1 MWVRIYLI
9 WKWFAPALLVIHILT
24 KLLGTKTSV
33 STDLI
38 LYNFV
43 VLAAVVSILRA
54 PLHSD
59 PFAIAFTALACAS
72 WGIGSLV
79 SSFAEFFNLQ
89 QNASLVSNISYSLFY
104 PFAFLAIP
112 RIVGRRA
119 KLRLLELLDAA
130 IFGLGLSSIVTALI
144 LIKFVENIPG
154 DSYSAFFAILY
165 PVCDIA
171 LVVIAVVGIFIS
183 GLSRRSTLLII
194 GILTFAFTDF
204 YFLLQQISGE
214 YSFGQISDDGWLL
227 GIVLIAL
234 SLWAAPNGEQGDA
247 RIHPALIAVSI
258 FISPALL
265 SAIALRP
272 DYFPIYVVIPTIATL
287 FLAFIRMTLVI
298 RQASNLGEEKIL
310 ARTDELTGLPNR
322 RRLIAEIGAL
332 SGVEGALLLLDLDG
346 FKPVNDQ
353 YGHETGD
360 QILRQVAQ
368 RFSRSLPTGS
378 VLARLGGDEFG
389 VIVLGDESTTIEV
402 AHALKATLS
411 YPFAVGGNQIS
422 ISVSIGHVRN
432 DKNGDLLQRADA
444 AMYEAKRSGKSIV
457 EAAVYQP

>member
-1 MWVRIYLI
+1 MRIYLI
-9 WKWFAPALLVIHILT
+9 WKWFAPALLVIHIAS
-24 KLLGTKTSV
+24 KVLGVQSGIG
-33 STDLI
+33 TDLI
-38 LYNFV
+38 LYNSIVIF
-43 VLAAVVSILRA
+43 AVISILRA

-72 WGIGSLV
+72 WGIGSLI
-79 SSFAEFFNLQ
+79 SSLSEFFNFSE
-89 QNASLVSNISYSLFY
+89 NSVLVSNIAYSLFY
-104 PFAFLAIP
+104 PFALLAIP

-119 KLRLLELLDAA
+119 RLQIIEILDAA

-144 LIKFVENIPG
+144 LIKFIENIPG
-154 DSYSAFFAILY
+154 DSASAFFAVLY
-165 PVCDIA
+165 PICDIA
-171 LVVIAVVGIFIS
+171 LVVIAVVGVFIS
-183 GLSRRSTLLII
+183 GLSKRSVLLLL
-194 GILTFAFTDF
+194 GILAFALTDF
-204 YFLLQQISGE
+204 FFLWEQILGS
-214 YSFGQISDDGWLL
+214 YSFGQISDDGWVL
-227 GIVLIAL
+227 GILLIAL
-234 SLWAAPNGEQGDA
+234 ALWSAPNSNQSDSK
-247 RIHPALIAVSI
+247 IHPALIAVSV

-272 DYFPIYVVIPTIATL
+272 DYFPIYVVIPTITTL

-353 YGHETGD
+353 FGHETGD
-360 QILRQVAQ
+360 EILRQVAA

-389 VIVLGDESTTIEV
+389 VIVLGDESTTLEV

-444 AMYEAKRSGKSIV
+444 AMYEAKRSGKAIV
-457 EAAVYQP
+457 VAAAYQP

>member
-1 MWVRIYLI
+1 MRIYLI
-9 WKWFAPALLVIHILT
+9 WKWFAPALLVIHIAS
-24 KLLGTKTSV
+24 KVLGVQSGIG
-33 STDLI
+33 TDLI
-38 LYNFV
+38 LYNSIVIF
-43 VLAAVVSILRA
+43 AVISILRA

-79 SSFAEFFNLQ
+79 SSLSEFFNFSE
-89 QNASLVSNISYSLFY
+89 NSVLVSNIAYSLFY
-104 PFAFLAIP
+104 PFALLAIP

-119 KLRLLELLDAA
+119 RLQIIEILDSA

-144 LIKFVENIPG
+144 LIKFIENIPG
-154 DSYSAFFAILY
+154 DSASAFFAVLY
-165 PVCDIA
+165 PICDIA
-171 LVVIAVVGIFIS
+171 LVVIAVVGVFIS
-183 GLSRRSTLLII
+183 GLSKRSVLLLL
-194 GILTFAFTDF
+194 GILAFALTDF
-204 YFLLQQISGE
+204 FFLWEQILGS
-214 YSFGQISDDGWLL
+214 YSFGQISDDGWVL
-227 GIVLIAL
+227 GILLIAL
-234 SLWAAPNGEQGDA
+234 ALWSAPNNNQSDSK
-247 RIHPALIAVSI
+247 IHPALIAVSV

-272 DYFPIYVVIPTIATL
+272 DYFPIYVVIPTITTL

-353 YGHETGD
+353 FGHETGD
-360 QILRQVAQ
+360 QILRQVAV

-389 VIVLGDESTTIEV
+389 VIVLGDESTTLEV

-444 AMYEAKRSGKSIV
+444 AMYEAKRSGKAIV
-457 EAAVYQP
+457 EAAVFQP

>member
-1 MWVRIYLI
+1 M
-9 WKWFAPALLVIHILT
+9 
-24 KLLGTKTSV
+24 
-33 STDLI
+33 
-38 LYNFV
+38 
-43 VLAAVVSILRA
+43 
-54 PLHSD
+54 
-59 PFAIAFTALACAS
+59 
-72 WGIGSLV
+72 
-79 SSFAEFFNLQ
+79 
-89 QNASLVSNISYSLFY
+89 
-104 PFAFLAIP
+104 
-112 RIVGRRA
+112 
-119 KLRLLELLDAA
+119 
-130 IFGLGLSSIVTALI
+130 
-144 LIKFVENIPG
+144 
-154 DSYSAFFAILY
+154 Y

-171 LVVIAVVGIFIS
+171 LIVIAIVSAVIS
-183 GLSRRSTLLII
+183 GLSKRSGLLIL
-194 GILTFAFTDF
+194 GVLLFAATDF
-204 YFLLQQISGE
+204 YFLWAQIQGW
-214 YSFGQISDDGWLL
+214 YSFGQFSDDGWLA
-227 GIVLIAL
+227 GIVVIAL
-234 SLWAAPNGEQGDA
+234 SLWAAPNNEQSDTK
-247 RIHPALIAVSI
+247 IHPALIAVSI

-272 DYFPIYVVIPTIATL
+272 DYFPVYVVIPTIATL

-353 YGHETGD
+353 YGHEMGD
-360 QILRQVAQ
+360 QILRQVAT

-389 VIVLGDESTTIEV
+389 VIVLGNENTTLEV
-402 AHALKATLS
+402 AHALKASLS
-411 YPFAVGGNQIS
+411 YPFSISGNQIS

-457 EAAVYQP
+457 DVYQP

>member
-1 MWVRIYLI
+1 VRIYLI
-9 WKWFAPALLVIHILT
+9 WKWFAPAFLLIHIAS
-24 KLLGTKTSV
+24 KILGVQSGIA
-33 STDLI
+33 TDLI
-38 LYNFV
+38 LYNLIV
-43 VLAAVVSILRA
+43 CAAIISILRA

-79 SSFAEFFNLQ
+79 SSLSEYFNFADN
-89 QNASLVSNISYSLFY
+89 SILVSNISYSLFY
-104 PFAFLAIP
+104 PFAFIATP
-112 RIVGRRA
+112 RIIGRRS
-119 KLRLLELLDAA
+119 KLQLIEILDAA

-144 LIKFVENIPG
+144 LIRFIENIPG
-154 DSYSAFFAILY
+154 DNAAAFFAVLY
-165 PVCDIA
+165 PICDIA
-171 LVVIAVVGIFIS
+171 LVVIAIVGVFIS
-183 GLSRRSTLLII
+183 GLSKRSALLLS
-194 GILTFAFTDF
+194 GILTFALTDF
-204 YFLLQQISGE
+204 YFLWEQISGQ

-227 GIVLIAL
+227 GILLIAL
-234 SLWAAPNGEQGDA
+234 ALWFVPNTNQNDSK
-247 RIHPALIAVSI
+247 IHPALIAVSI

-272 DYFPIYVVIPTIATL
+272 DYFPIYVVIPTITTL

-298 RQASNLGEEKIL
+298 RQAGNLGEEKIL

-353 YGHETGD
+353 FGHETGD
-360 QILRQVAQ
+360 QILRQVAV

-389 VIVLGDESTTIEV
+389 VIVLGDESTTLEV

-411 YPFAVGGNQIS
+411 YPFAIGGNQIS

-457 EAAVYQP
+457 EAAAYQP

>member
-1 MWVRIYLI
+1 MRIYLI
-9 WKWFAPALLVIHILT
+9 WKWFAPALLVIHIAS
-24 KLLGTKTSV
+24 KVLGVQSGIG
-33 STDLI
+33 TDLI
-38 LYNFV
+38 LYNSIVIF
-43 VLAAVVSILRA
+43 AVISILRA

-79 SSFAEFFNLQ
+79 SSLSEFFNFSE
-89 QNASLVSNISYSLFY
+89 NSVLVSNIAYSLFY
-104 PFAFLAIP
+104 PFALLAIP

-119 KLRLLELLDAA
+119 RLQIIEILDAA

-144 LIKFVENIPG
+144 LIKFIENIPG
-154 DSYSAFFAILY
+154 DSASAFFAVLY
-165 PVCDIA
+165 PICDIA
-171 LVVIAVVGIFIS
+171 LVVIAVVGVFIS
-183 GLSRRSTLLII
+183 GLSKRSVLLLL
-194 GILTFAFTDF
+194 GILVFALTDF
-204 YFLLQQISGE
+204 FFLGEQILGS
-214 YSFGQISDDGWLL
+214 YSFGQISDDGWVL
-227 GIVLIAL
+227 GILLIAL
-234 SLWAAPNGEQGDA
+234 ALWSGPNNNQSDSK
-247 RIHPALIAVSI
+247 IHPALIAVSV

-272 DYFPIYVVIPTIATL
+272 DYFPIYVVIPTITTL

-353 YGHETGD
+353 FGHETGD
-360 QILRQVAQ
+360 QILRQVAV

-389 VIVLGDESTTIEV
+389 VIVLGDESTTLEV

-444 AMYEAKRSGKSIV
+444 AMYEAKRSGKAIV
-457 EAAVYQP
+457 EAAVFQP

>member
-1 MWVRIYLI
+1 MRSHLI
-9 WKWFAPALLVIHILT
+9 WKWLAPAILAGHT
-24 KLLGTKTSV
+24 AAKILQLNAGIVLDLFLFNFIIVAAIV
-33 STDLI
+33 SLI
-38 LYNFV
+38 
-43 VLAAVVSILRA
+43 RA

-59 PFAIAFTALACAS
+59 PFAISFTSLAIAS
-72 WGIGSLV
+72 WGIGSIY
-79 SSFAEFFNLQ
+79 SSLAQFLNFNA
-89 QNASLVSNISYSLFY
+89 NSLLFSNIAYSLFY

-112 RIVGRRA
+112 RILGRRQR
-119 KLRLLELLDAA
+119 LRLLELLDAA

-144 LIKFVENIPG
+144 LIQFISNIPG
-154 DSYSAFFAILY
+154 DSTSAFFAVLY

-171 LVVIAVVGIFIS
+171 LVVIAVVSAVIS
-183 GLSRRSTLLII
+183 GFSTRSVLLIT
-194 GILTFAFTDF
+194 GVLVFAITDF
-204 YFLLQQISGE
+204 YFLWAQITNS
-214 YSFGQISDDGWLL
+214 YQFGQVSDNGWLL
-227 GIVLIAL
+227 GITIITL
-234 SLWAAPNGEQGDA
+234 SLWAAPNDLQLETK
-247 RIHPALIAVSI
+247 IHPALIAVSI

-287 FLAFIRMTLVI
+287 FMAFIRMTLVI

-322 RRLIAEIGAL
+322 RRLVAEIGAL

-353 YGHETGD
+353 YGHEMGD
-360 QILRQVAQ
+360 QILRQVAA

-389 VIVLGDESTTIEV
+389 VIVLGSPDTTLEV
-402 AHALKATLS
+402 AHALRATLS
-411 YPFAVGGNQIS
+411 YPFTVGGNQIS

-444 AMYEAKRSGKSIV
+444 AMYEAKRSGVPIV
-457 EAAVYQP
+457 EAAVYLP

>member
-1 MWVRIYLI
+1 VRIYLI
-9 WKWFAPALLVIHILT
+9 WKWFAPALLLIHITT
-24 KLLGTKTSV
+24 KLFGVQTGIT
-33 STDLI
+33 TDLF
-38 LYNFV
+38 LYNLV
-43 VLAAVVSILRA
+43 VAAAIISILRA

-59 PFAIAFTALACAS
+59 PFAIAFTALACAA

-79 SSFAEFFNLQ
+79 SSLSEFFNFADNSVLI
-89 QNASLVSNISYSLFY
+89 SNISYSLFY

-112 RIVGRRA
+112 RIFGRRS
-119 KLRLLELLDAA
+119 KLQLIEILDAA

-144 LIKFVENIPG
+144 LIRFIENIPG
-154 DSYSAFFAILY
+154 DSAAAFFAVLY
-165 PVCDIA
+165 PICDIA
-171 LVVIAVVGIFIS
+171 LVVIAIVGVFIS
-183 GLSRRSTLLII
+183 GLSKRSALLLT
-194 GILTFAFTDF
+194 GILTFALTDF
-204 YFLLQQISGE
+204 YFLWEQISGQ
-214 YSFGQISDDGWLL
+214 YSFGQVSDDGWLL
-227 GIVLIAL
+227 GILLIAL
-234 SLWAAPNGEQGDA
+234 ALWSAPNGNQSDSK
-247 RIHPALIAVSI
+247 IHPALIAVSI

-272 DYFPIYVVIPTIATL
+272 DYFPVYVVIPTITTL

-353 YGHETGD
+353 FGHETGD
-360 QILRQVAQ
+360 QILRQVAA

-389 VIVLGDESTTIEV
+389 VIVLGDESTTLEV

-411 YPFAVGGNQIS
+411 YPFAIGGNQIS

-444 AMYEAKRSGKSIV
+444 AMYEAKRSGKAIV
-457 EAAVYQP
+457 EATAYQP

>member
-1 MWVRIYLI
+1 VRIYLI
-9 WKWFAPALLVIHILT
+9 WKWFAPALLVIHIAS
-24 KLLGTKTSV
+24 KVLGVQSGIG
-33 STDLI
+33 TDLI
-38 LYNFV
+38 LYNSILIF
-43 VLAAVVSILRA
+43 AVISILRA

-72 WGIGSLV
+72 WGIGSLI
-79 SSFAEFFNLQ
+79 SSLSEFFNFSE
-89 QNASLVSNISYSLFY
+89 NSVLVSNIAYSLFY
-104 PFAFLAIP
+104 PFALLAIP

-119 KLRLLELLDAA
+119 RLQIIEILDAA

-144 LIKFVENIPG
+144 LIKFIENIPG
-154 DSYSAFFAILY
+154 DSASAFFAVLY
-165 PVCDIA
+165 PICDIA
-171 LVVIAVVGIFIS
+171 LVVIAVVGVFIS
-183 GLSRRSTLLII
+183 GLSKRSVLLLL
-194 GILTFAFTDF
+194 GILAFALTDF
-204 YFLLQQISGE
+204 FFLWEQILGS
-214 YSFGQISDDGWLL
+214 YSFGQISDDGWVL
-227 GIVLIAL
+227 GILLIAL
-234 SLWAAPNGEQGDA
+234 ALWSAPNSNQSDSK
-247 RIHPALIAVSI
+247 IHPALIAVSV

-272 DYFPIYVVIPTIATL
+272 DYFPIYVVIPTITTL

-353 YGHETGD
+353 FGHETGD
-360 QILRQVAQ
+360 QILRQVAA

-389 VIVLGDESTTIEV
+389 VIVLGDESTTLEV

-444 AMYEAKRSGKSIV
+444 AMYEAKRSGKAIV
-457 EAAVYQP
+457 VAAVFQP

>member
-1 MWVRIYLI
+1 MRIYLI
-9 WKWFAPALLVIHILT
+9 WKWFAPALLVIHIAS
-24 KLLGTKTSV
+24 KVLGVQSGIG
-33 STDLI
+33 TDLI
-38 LYNFV
+38 LYNSIVIF
-43 VLAAVVSILRA
+43 AVISILRA

-72 WGIGSLV
+72 WGIGSLI
-79 SSFAEFFNLQ
+79 SSLSEFFNFSE
-89 QNASLVSNISYSLFY
+89 NSVLVSNIAYSLFY
-104 PFAFLAIP
+104 PFALLAIP

-119 KLRLLELLDAA
+119 RLQIIEILDAA

-144 LIKFVENIPG
+144 LIKFIENIPG
-154 DSYSAFFAILY
+154 ESASAFFAVLY
-165 PVCDIA
+165 PICDIA
-171 LVVIAVVGIFIS
+171 LVVIAVVGVFIS
-183 GLSRRSTLLII
+183 GLSKRSVLLLL
-194 GILTFAFTDF
+194 GILTFALTDF
-204 YFLLQQISGE
+204 FFLWEQILGS
-214 YSFGQISDDGWLL
+214 YSFGQISDDGWVL
-227 GIVLIAL
+227 GILLIAL
-234 SLWAAPNGEQGDA
+234 ALWSAPNSNQSDSK
-247 RIHPALIAVSI
+247 IHPALIAVSV

-272 DYFPIYVVIPTIATL
+272 DYFPIYVVIPTITTL

-353 YGHETGD
+353 FGHETGD
-360 QILRQVAQ
+360 QILRQVAV

-389 VIVLGDESTTIEV
+389 VIVLGDESTTLEV

-444 AMYEAKRSGKSIV
+444 AMYEAKRSGKAIV
-457 EAAVYQP
+457 VAAAYQP

>member
-1 MWVRIYLI
+1 MRIYLI
-9 WKWFAPALLVIHILT
+9 WKWFAPALLVIHIAS
-24 KLLGTKTSV
+24 KVLGVQSGIG
-33 STDLI
+33 TDLI
-38 LYNFV
+38 LYNSIVIF
-43 VLAAVVSILRA
+43 AVISILRA

-72 WGIGSLV
+72 WGIGSLI
-79 SSFAEFFNLQ
+79 SSLSEFFNFSE
-89 QNASLVSNISYSLFY
+89 NSVLVSNIAYSLFY
-104 PFAFLAIP
+104 PFALLAIP

-119 KLRLLELLDAA
+119 RLQIIEILDAA

-144 LIKFVENIPG
+144 LIKFIENIPG
-154 DSYSAFFAILY
+154 DSASAFFAVLY
-165 PVCDIA
+165 PICDIA
-171 LVVIAVVGIFIS
+171 LVVIAVVGVFIS
-183 GLSRRSTLLII
+183 GLSKRSVLLLL
-194 GILTFAFTDF
+194 GILAFALTDF
-204 YFLLQQISGE
+204 FFLWEQILGS
-214 YSFGQISDDGWLL
+214 YSFGQISDDGWVL
-227 GIVLIAL
+227 GILLIAL
-234 SLWAAPNGEQGDA
+234 ALWSAPNSNQSDSK
-247 RIHPALIAVSI
+247 IHPALIAVSV

-272 DYFPIYVVIPTIATL
+272 DYFPIYVVIPTITTL

-353 YGHETGD
+353 FGHETGD
-360 QILRQVAQ
+360 QILRQVAV

-389 VIVLGDESTTIEV
+389 VIVLGDESTTLEV

-444 AMYEAKRSGKSIV
+444 AMYEAKRSGKAIV
-457 EAAVYQP
+457 VAAAYQP

>member
-1 MWVRIYLI
+1 MRIYLI
-9 WKWFAPALLVIHILT
+9 WKWFAPALLLIHITT
-24 KLLGTKTSV
+24 KLFGVPSGIT
-33 STDLI
+33 TDLF
-38 LYNFV
+38 LYNLV
-43 VLAAVVSILRA
+43 VAAAIVSILRA

-59 PFAIAFTALACAS
+59 PFAIAFTALGCAS

-79 SSFAEFFNLQ
+79 SSLSEFFNFAD
-89 QNASLVSNISYSLFY
+89 NSVLVSNISYSLFY
-104 PFAFLAIP
+104 PFAFIAIP
-112 RIVGRRA
+112 RIIGRRS
-119 KLRLLELLDAA
+119 KLQLIEILDAA

-144 LIKFVENIPG
+144 LIRFIENIPG
-154 DSYSAFFAILY
+154 DSAAAFFAVLY
-165 PVCDIA
+165 PICDIA
-171 LVVIAVVGIFIS
+171 LVVIAIVGVFIS
-183 GLSRRSTLLII
+183 GLSKRSVLLLS
-194 GILTFAFTDF
+194 GILTFALTDF
-204 YFLLQQISGE
+204 YFLWEQISGQ
-214 YSFGQISDDGWLL
+214 YIFGQISDDGWLL
-227 GIVLIAL
+227 GILLIAL
-234 SLWAAPNGEQGDA
+234 ALWSAPNVNQSDSK
-247 RIHPALIAVSI
+247 IHPALIAISI

-272 DYFPIYVVIPTIATL
+272 DYFPVYVVIPTITTL

-353 YGHETGD
+353 FGHETGD
-360 QILRQVAQ
+360 QILRQVAA

-389 VIVLGDESTTIEV
+389 VIVLGDESTTLEV

-411 YPFAVGGNQIS
+411 YPFAIGGNQIS

-444 AMYEAKRSGKSIV
+444 AMYEAKRSGVAIV
-457 EAAVYQP
+457 EAAAYQP

>member
-1 MWVRIYLI
+1 VRIYLI
-9 WKWFAPALLVIHILT
+9 WKWFAPALLVVHIAS
-24 KLLGTKTSV
+24 KVLGVQSGIG
-33 STDLI
+33 TDLI
-38 LYNFV
+38 LYNSIVIF
-43 VLAAVVSILRA
+43 AVISILRA

-72 WGIGSLV
+72 WGIGSLI
-79 SSFAEFFNLQ
+79 SSLSEFFNFSE
-89 QNASLVSNISYSLFY
+89 NSVLVSNIAYSLFY
-104 PFAFLAIP
+104 PFALLAIP

-119 KLRLLELLDAA
+119 SLQIIEILDPA

-144 LIKFVENIPG
+144 LIKFIENIPG
-154 DSYSAFFAILY
+154 ESASAFFAVLY
-165 PVCDIA
+165 PICDIA
-171 LVVIAVVGIFIS
+171 LVVIAVVGVFIS
-183 GLSRRSTLLII
+183 GLSKRSVLLLL
-194 GILTFAFTDF
+194 GILVFALTDF
-204 YFLLQQISGE
+204 FFLGEQILGS
-214 YSFGQISDDGWLL
+214 YSFGQISDDGWVL
-227 GIVLIAL
+227 GILLIAL
-234 SLWAAPNGEQGDA
+234 ALWSAPNSNQSDSK
-247 RIHPALIAVSI
+247 IHPALIAVSV

-272 DYFPIYVVIPTIATL
+272 DYFPIYVVIPTITTL

-353 YGHETGD
+353 FGHETGD
-360 QILRQVAQ
+360 QILRQVAV

-389 VIVLGDESTTIEV
+389 VIVLGDESTTLEV

-444 AMYEAKRSGKSIV
+444 AMYEAKRSGKAIV
-457 EAAVYQP
+457 EAAVFQP

>member
-1 MWVRIYLI
+1 MRTHLI
-9 WKWFAPALLVIHILT
+9 WKWFAPAILAGHT
-24 KLLGTKTSV
+24 TAKILQIDADIFL
-33 STDLI
+33 DLI
-38 LYNFV
+38 LFNLILF
-43 VLAAVVSILRA
+43 AAIASLIRA

-59 PFAIAFTALACAS
+59 PFAVSFTALAVTA
-72 WGIGSLV
+72 WAIGSL
-79 SSFAEFFNLQ
+79 SSSLIEFLNL
-89 QNASLVSNISYSLFY
+89 NFDSVLFSNIAYSLFY

-112 RIVGRRA
+112 RILGRRQR
-119 KLRLLELLDAA
+119 LRLLELLDAA

-144 LIKFVENIPG
+144 LIQFISNIPG
-154 DSYSAFFAILY
+154 DSTSAFFAVLY

-171 LVVIAVVGIFIS
+171 LVVIAIVSAVVS
-183 GLSRRSTLLII
+183 GLSTRSVLLIT
-194 GILTFAFTDF
+194 GVLVFAITDF
-204 YFLLQQISGE
+204 YFLWAQITNS
-214 YSFGQISDDGWLL
+214 YQFGQISDNGWLL
-227 GIVLIAL
+227 GMTIITL
-234 SLWAAPNGEQGDA
+234 SLWAAPNNLQIETK
-247 RIHPALIAVSI
+247 IHPALIAVSI

-287 FLAFIRMTLVI
+287 FMAFIRMTLVI

-322 RRLIAEIGAL
+322 RRLVAEISAL

-353 YGHETGD
+353 YGHEMGD
-360 QILRQVAQ
+360 QILQQVAA

-389 VIVLGDESTTIEV
+389 VIVLGSPDTTLEV
-402 AHALKATLS
+402 AHALRATLS
-411 YPFAVGGNQIS
+411 YPFTVGGNQIS

-444 AMYEAKRSGKSIV
+444 AMYEAKRSGVAIV

>member
-1 MWVRIYLI
+1 VRIYLI
-9 WKWFAPALLVIHILT
+9 WKWFAPAFLLIHIAS
-24 KLLGTKTSV
+24 KILGVQSGIA
-33 STDLI
+33 TDLI
-38 LYNFV
+38 LYNLIV
-43 VLAAVVSILRA
+43 CAAIISILRA

-79 SSFAEFFNLQ
+79 SSLSEFFNFAD
-89 QNASLVSNISYSLFY
+89 NSILVSNISYSLFY
-104 PFAFLAIP
+104 PFAFIAIP
-112 RIVGRRA
+112 RIIGRRS
-119 KLRLLELLDAA
+119 KLQLIEILDAA

-144 LIKFVENIPG
+144 LIRFIENIPG
-154 DSYSAFFAILY
+154 DNAAAFFAVLY
-165 PVCDIA
+165 PICDIA
-171 LVVIAVVGIFIS
+171 LVVIAIVGVFIS
-183 GLSRRSTLLII
+183 GLSKRSALLLS
-194 GILTFAFTDF
+194 GILTFALTDF
-204 YFLLQQISGE
+204 YFLWEQISGQ

-227 GIVLIAL
+227 GLLLIAL
-234 SLWAAPNGEQGDA
+234 AFWFVPNTNQNDSK
-247 RIHPALIAVSI
+247 IHPALIAVSI

-272 DYFPIYVVIPTIATL
+272 DYFPIYVVIPTITTL

-298 RQASNLGEEKIL
+298 RQAGNLGEEKIL

-353 YGHETGD
+353 FGHETGD
-360 QILRQVAQ
+360 QILRQVAV

-389 VIVLGDESTTIEV
+389 VIVLGDQSTTLEV

-411 YPFAVGGNQIS
+411 YPFAIGGNQIS

-457 EAAVYQP
+457 EAAAYQP

>member
-1 MWVRIYLI
+1 VRTYLI
-9 WKWFAPALLVIHILT
+9 WKWFAPALLVIHIFT
-24 KLLGTKTSV
+24 KLLGVKAGV

-43 VLAAVVSILRA
+43 VLAAIVSTLRA

-79 SSFAEFFNLQ
+79 SSLAQFFNFQ
-89 QNASLVSNISYSLFY
+89 QNTTMVSNIAYSLFY

-112 RIVGRRA
+112 RIIGRRA
-119 KLRLLELLDAA
+119 KLQLLEILDAA

-144 LIKFVENIPG
+144 LIKFITNIPG
-154 DSYSAFFAILY
+154 DSASAFFSVLY

-171 LVVIAVVGIFIS
+171 LVVISIVSGFIS
-183 GLSRRSTLLII
+183 GLSKRSLILI
-194 GILTFAFTDF
+194 TGVFSFALTDF
-204 YFLLQQISGE
+204 FFLWQQISGK
-214 YSFGQISDDGWLL
+214 YTFGQISDDGWLL
-227 GIVLIAL
+227 GISILTL
-234 SLWAAPNGEQGDA
+234 SLWIAPNGSRGES

-272 DYFPIYVVIPTIATL
+272 DYFPVYVVLPTITTL

-353 YGHETGD
+353 YGHEMGD

-411 YPFAVGGNQIS
+411 YPFMLGENQIS
-422 ISVSIGHVRN
+422 IGVSIGHVRN

>member
-1 MWVRIYLI
+1 MRIYLI
-9 WKWFAPALLVIHILT
+9 WKWFAPALLVIHIAS
-24 KLLGTKTSV
+24 KVLGVQSGIG
-33 STDLI
+33 TDLI
-38 LYNFV
+38 LYNSIVIF
-43 VLAAVVSILRA
+43 AVISILRA

-72 WGIGSLV
+72 WGIGSLI
-79 SSFAEFFNLQ
+79 SSLSEFFNFSE
-89 QNASLVSNISYSLFY
+89 NSVLVSNIAYSLFY
-104 PFAFLAIP
+104 PFALLAIP

-119 KLRLLELLDAA
+119 RLQIIEILDAA

-144 LIKFVENIPG
+144 LIKFIENIPG
-154 DSYSAFFAILY
+154 DSASAFFAVLY
-165 PVCDIA
+165 PICDIA
-171 LVVIAVVGIFIS
+171 LVVIAVVGVFIS
-183 GLSRRSTLLII
+183 GLSKRSVLLLL
-194 GILTFAFTDF
+194 GILAFALTDF
-204 YFLLQQISGE
+204 FFLWEQILGS
-214 YSFGQISDDGWLL
+214 YSFGQISDDGWVL
-227 GIVLIAL
+227 GILLIAL
-234 SLWAAPNGEQGDA
+234 ALWSAPNNNQSDSK
-247 RIHPALIAVSI
+247 IHPALIAVSV

-272 DYFPIYVVIPTIATL
+272 DYFPIYVVIPTITTL

-353 YGHETGD
+353 FGHETGD
-360 QILRQVAQ
+360 QILRQVAV

-389 VIVLGDESTTIEV
+389 VIVLGDESTTLEV

-444 AMYEAKRSGKSIV
+444 AMYEAKRSGKAIV
-457 EAAVYQP
+457 VAAAYQP

>member
-1 MWVRIYLI
+1 MRIYLI
-9 WKWFAPALLVIHILT
+9 WKWFAPALLVIHIAS
-24 KLLGTKTSV
+24 KVLGVQSGIG
-33 STDLI
+33 TDLI
-38 LYNFV
+38 LYNSIVIF
-43 VLAAVVSILRA
+43 AVISILRA

-72 WGIGSLV
+72 WGIGSLI
-79 SSFAEFFNLQ
+79 SSLSEFFNFSE
-89 QNASLVSNISYSLFY
+89 NSVLVSNIAYSLFY
-104 PFAFLAIP
+104 PFALLAIP

-119 KLRLLELLDAA
+119 RLQIIEILDAA

-144 LIKFVENIPG
+144 LIKFIENIPG
-154 DSYSAFFAILY
+154 DSASAFFAVLY
-165 PVCDIA
+165 PICDIA
-171 LVVIAVVGIFIS
+171 LVVIAVVGVFIS
-183 GLSRRSTLLII
+183 GLSKRSVLLLL
-194 GILTFAFTDF
+194 GILVFALTDF
-204 YFLLQQISGE
+204 FFLWEQILGS
-214 YSFGQISDDGWLL
+214 YSFGQISDDGWVL
-227 GIVLIAL
+227 GILLIAL
-234 SLWAAPNGEQGDA
+234 ALWSAPNSNQSDSK
-247 RIHPALIAVSI
+247 IHPALIAVSV

-272 DYFPIYVVIPTIATL
+272 DYFPIYVVIPTITTL

-353 YGHETGD
+353 FGHETGD
-360 QILRQVAQ
+360 QILRQVAA

-389 VIVLGDESTTIEV
+389 VIVLGDESTTLEV

-444 AMYEAKRSGKSIV
+444 AMYEAKRSGKAIV
-457 EAAVYQP
+457 VAAAYQP

>member
-1 MWVRIYLI
+1 MRIYLI
-9 WKWFAPALLVIHILT
+9 WKWFAPALLVVHIAS
-24 KLLGTKTSV
+24 KVLGVQSGIG
-33 STDLI
+33 TDLI
-38 LYNFV
+38 LYNSIVIF
-43 VLAAVVSILRA
+43 AVISILRA

-72 WGIGSLV
+72 WGIGSLI
-79 SSFAEFFNLQ
+79 SSLSEFFNFSE
-89 QNASLVSNISYSLFY
+89 NSVLVSNIAYSLFY
-104 PFAFLAIP
+104 PFALLAIP

-119 KLRLLELLDAA
+119 RLQIIEILDAA

-144 LIKFVENIPG
+144 LIKFIENIPG
-154 DSYSAFFAILY
+154 DSASAFFAVLY
-165 PVCDIA
+165 PICDIA
-171 LVVIAVVGIFIS
+171 LVVIAVVGVFIS
-183 GLSRRSTLLII
+183 GLSKRSVLLLL
-194 GILTFAFTDF
+194 GILAFALTDF
-204 YFLLQQISGE
+204 FFLWEQILGS
-214 YSFGQISDDGWLL
+214 YSFGQISDDGWVL
-227 GIVLIAL
+227 GILLIAL
-234 SLWAAPNGEQGDA
+234 ALWSAPNSNQSDSK
-247 RIHPALIAVSI
+247 IHPALIAVSV

-272 DYFPIYVVIPTIATL
+272 DYFPIYVVIPTITTL

-353 YGHETGD
+353 FGHETGD
-360 QILRQVAQ
+360 QILRQVAV

-389 VIVLGDESTTIEV
+389 VIVLGDESTTLEV

-444 AMYEAKRSGKSIV
+444 AMYEAKRSGKAIV
-457 EAAVYQP
+457 VAAAYQP

>member
-1 MWVRIYLI
+1 MRIYLI
-9 WKWFAPALLVIHILT
+9 WKWFAPALLVIHIAS
-24 KLLGTKTSV
+24 KVLGVQSGIG
-33 STDLI
+33 TDLI
-38 LYNFV
+38 LYNSIVIF
-43 VLAAVVSILRA
+43 AVISILRA

-79 SSFAEFFNLQ
+79 SSLSEFFNFSE
-89 QNASLVSNISYSLFY
+89 NSVLVSNIAYSLFY
-104 PFAFLAIP
+104 PFALLAIP

-119 KLRLLELLDAA
+119 RLQIIEILDAA

-144 LIKFVENIPG
+144 LIKFIENIPG
-154 DSYSAFFAILY
+154 DSASAFFAVLY
-165 PVCDIA
+165 PICDIA
-171 LVVIAVVGIFIS
+171 LVVIAVVGVFIS
-183 GLSRRSTLLII
+183 GLSKRSILLLL
-194 GILTFAFTDF
+194 GILVFALTDF
-204 YFLLQQISGE
+204 FFLGEQILGS
-214 YSFGQISDDGWLL
+214 YSFGQISDDGWVL
-227 GIVLIAL
+227 GILLIAL
-234 SLWAAPNGEQGDA
+234 ALWSAPNNNQSDSK
-247 RIHPALIAVSI
+247 IHPALIAVSV

-272 DYFPIYVVIPTIATL
+272 DYFPIYVVIPTITTL

-353 YGHETGD
+353 FGHETGD
-360 QILRQVAQ
+360 QILRQVAV

-389 VIVLGDESTTIEV
+389 VIVLGDESTTLEV

-444 AMYEAKRSGKSIV
+444 AMYEAKRSGKAIV
-457 EAAVYQP
+457 EAAVFQP

>member
-1 MWVRIYLI
+1 MRTHLI
-9 WKWFAPALLVIHILT
+9 WKWFAPAILAGHT
-24 KLLGTKTSV
+24 TAKVLQIDAGIVL
-33 STDLI
+33 DLFLFNLI
-38 LYNFV
+38 LF
-43 VLAAVVSILRA
+43 AAIASLIRA

-59 PFAIAFTALACAS
+59 PFAVSFTALAITA
-72 WGIGSLV
+72 WAIGSLY
-79 SSFAEFFNLQ
+79 SSLTQFLNFNV
-89 QNASLVSNISYSLFY
+89 NSLLFSNIAYALFY

-112 RIVGRRA
+112 RIIGRRQ

-144 LIKFVENIPG
+144 LVQFISNIPG
-154 DSYSAFFAILY
+154 DSTSAFFAVLY

-171 LVVIAVVGIFIS
+171 LVVIAVVSAVVS
-183 GLSRRSTLLII
+183 GFSTRSSLLIT
-194 GILTFAFTDF
+194 GVLVFAITDF
-204 YFLLQQISGE
+204 YFLWAQISNT
-214 YSFGQISDDGWLL
+214 YNFGQISDNGWLI
-227 GIVLIAL
+227 GITIITL
-234 SLWAAPNGEQGDA
+234 SLWTTPNDLQYESK
-247 RIHPALIAVSI
+247 IHPALIAVSI

-287 FLAFIRMTLVI
+287 FMAFLRMTLVI

-322 RRLIAEIGAL
+322 RRLIAEIGSL

-346 FKPVNDQ
+346 FKPVNDK
-353 YGHETGD
+353 YGHEMGD
-360 QILRQVAQ
+360 QILRQVAA

-389 VIVLGDESTTIEV
+389 VIVLGGSDTTLEV
-402 AHALKATLS
+402 AHALRATLS
-411 YPFAVGGNQIS
+411 YPFTVGGNQIS

-444 AMYEAKRSGKSIV
+444 AMYEAKRSGLPIV
-457 EAAVYQP
+457 DAYLP